1 VQVWDQDGGML
12 GLTVPRLSSR
22 QYGGVAASLIELAW
36 ANHFIDCIE
45 SARCRTFKS
54 FLKNLW
60 KSKYSGKINPLSLF
74 ENVW

>member
-1 VQVWDQDGGML
+1 MHVCGQRGGML
-12 GLTVPRLSSR
+12 GLMVLRLSSR
-22 QYGGVAASLIELAW
+22 QCGVVAASLIEVALADY
-36 ANHFIDCIE
+36 FIDCIE
-45 SARCRTFKS
+45 GARCRTFKS